1 MAVKFVLAVRFLLVF
16 GGMFVECRRGPP
28 RRPGRPPPLPFNRP
42 VICPTPK
49 PVYITVQVH
58 KECPTDS
65 KTTSYTKTPSTTEP
79 STPIATSP
87 RGFFSTF
94 LPTNEQFTSSKPLF
108 RTVVKAPTW
117 RSTLSVGVFGFALG
131 VITTIIS
138 SYLHVIMKK
147 KCNVL
152 GNGMSSDM
160 NGTQT
165 QHTNQNQETHYYS
178 LN

>member
-1 MAVKFVLAVRFLLVF
+1 M
-16 GGMFVECRRGPP
+16 
-28 RRPGRPPPLPFNRP
+28 GRPPPFPNNPP
-42 VICPTPK
+42 VFCPTPK

-58 KECPTDS
+58 KKCPTDS
-65 KTTSYTKTPSTTEP
+65 KTTSYTKTSSMTEP
-79 STPIATSP
+79 STPIATSQ
-87 RGFFSTF
+87 RGIVSTF
-94 LPTNEQFTSSKPLF
+94 LPTNEQFTISKPLF

-117 RSTLSVGVFGFALG
+117 KSTLSVGVFGFALG
-131 VITTIIS
+131 VIATIIS